1 LELKKSKFP
10 QELLVGMKR
19 RGKRSLSGIL
29 RRRIECSR
37 IWRKTESY
45 QRKEEVLKSTIVMM
59 MTRRRRRRVENHIH
73 V

>member
-45 QRKEEVLKSTIVMM
+45 Q
-59 MTRRRRRRVENHIH
+59 
-73 V
+73 

>member
-37 IWRKTESY
+37 IGEKRKVISEKK
-45 QRKEEVLKSTIVMM
+45 RF
-59 MTRRRRRRVENHIH
+59 
-73 V
+73 